1 MKKTL
6 LYATFLTML
15 CLGLAAATM
24 TLSGCSSIARGL
36 NIVNPSYSIRDIRPH
51 VAIAL
56 PLSAST
62 IDFDFNLGVDNPNSV
77 GLRLSGVDFDLL
89 VNGNQLVRSSS
100 VDSVQ
105 IPARGLGLVHL
116 RTSVGYNN
124 IRSIFTQVADLI
136 QGNRAQYQVRGNAY
150 YDTPVG
156 RLTFPVTVY
165 SSDNR
170 TTLSPAPR

>member
-1 MKKTL
+1 MKKPL
-6 LYATFLTML
+6 LYASLLTLL

-24 TLSGCSSIARGL
+24 TLTGCSTIARGL

-62 IDFDFNLGVDNPNSV
+62 IDLNFDLGVDNPNSV
-77 GLRLSGVDFDLL
+77 GLRLSGIDFDVL
-89 VNGNQLVRSSS
+89 VNNNQLIRSSS
-100 VDSVQ
+100 VEPVS
-105 IPARGLGLVHL
+105 IPARGLGFVHL
-116 RTSVGYNN
+116 RMSVGYRD

-165 SSDNR
+165 SNGNR
-170 TTLSPAPR
+170 

>member
-1 MKKTL
+1 MKKPL
-6 LYATFLTML
+6 LYASLLTLL
-15 CLGLAAATM
+15 CFGLAAMTM
-24 TLSGCSSIARGL
+24 TMTGCSSVARAL

-62 IDFDFNLGVDNPNSV
+62 IDFDFDLGIDNPNSV

-89 VNGNQLVRSSS
+89 VNNNQLVRSSS
-100 VDSVQ
+100 VYPVQ

-116 RTSVGYNN
+116 RTSVGYNQ

-150 YDTPVG
+150 YDTPGG

-165 SSDNR
+165 SNGNR
-170 TTLSPAPR
+170 

>member
-1 MKKTL
+1 MKKPL
-6 LYATFLTML
+6 LYASLLTLL

-24 TLSGCSSIARGL
+24 TLTGCSTIARGL

-62 IDFDFNLGVDNPNSV
+62 IDLNFDLGVDNPNSV
-77 GLRLSGVDFDLL
+77 GLRLSGIDFDVL
-89 VNGNQLVRSSS
+89 VNNNQLIRSSS
-100 VDSVQ
+100 VEPVS
-105 IPARGLGLVHL
+105 IPARGLGFVHL
-116 RTSVGYNN
+116 RMSVGYRD

-165 SSDNR
+165 STGSR
-170 TTLSPAPR
+170 